1 MKKAITTILLACT
14 IILPNTIGTIAQEI
28 DEVNEINEVTTQT
41 TGEQKKGLRLNV
53 SMTTFLYMDKWTN
66 LTSDNNLFT
75 ANIDVTNVDGNE
87 ADIKVRVINEEGN
100 VICEPKIIYVGNTLR
115 FGPIPANTGKYIVQA
130 QSINYSGYFNLKV
143 RD

>member
-87 ADIKVRVINEEGN
+87 ADIKVRV
-100 VICEPKIIYVGNTLR
+100 
-115 FGPIPANTGKYIVQA
+115 
-130 QSINYSGYFNLKV
+130 NL
-143 RD
+143 